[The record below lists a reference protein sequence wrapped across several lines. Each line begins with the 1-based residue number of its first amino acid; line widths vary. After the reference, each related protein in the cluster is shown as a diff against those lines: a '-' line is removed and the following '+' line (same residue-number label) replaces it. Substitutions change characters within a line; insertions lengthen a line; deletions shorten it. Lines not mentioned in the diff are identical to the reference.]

1 MNKPIQFPARDQF
14 KKENQEVLT
23 SMKNL
28 EGQLQDFK
36 QQFFKFKAYEQLAFF
51 KENVEIPLSNMITE
65 QEKIYDKMFSKK

>member
-28 EGQLQDFK
+28 ERHLQDFK
-36 QQFFKFKAYEQLAFF
+36 QQFYKFKVYDQLVFF
-51 KENVEIPLSNMITE
+51 KENVEIPLSNIITE